1 MDNGRSLENQKKKK
15 LLNSFVFKFP
25 YMVSKI
31 LRKVR
36 SQELD
41 LREWTKE
48 FMCCSMLLYIILL
61 ACTPHQTDFTSSN
74 DPLSVSMYFLE
85 VKKKKKMFEIFT
97 SFFFKII
104 FFKLF

>member
-1 MDNGRSLENQKKKK
+1 MDNERNLENQKKK
-15 LLNSFVFKFP
+15 LNSFVFKFP

-36 SQELD
+36 SQALD

-61 ACTPHQTDFTSSN
+61 ACTPHQTNFSGSN
-74 DPLSVSMYFLE
+74 DPSSVSMYFLE
-85 VKKKKKMFEIFT
+85 VQKKKKMFEIFT
-97 SFFFKII
+97 SFFLII
-104 FFKLF
+104 FLSCFKY